1 MRRSGIEP
9 DSSTWEAEIL
19 TDGPP
24 APKVSNDKSFKKLI
38 TNYNMKKSTK
48 KNWKRFFKYLWLVI
62 WNIIKIPYYIV
73 KLISKTQ
80 DKLEQKEIKQIVEKK
95 RDSVK
100 AIYQDFKI
108 LNTQNGNYKEY
119 EKYISSDKSK
129 IGIILGARGTG
140 KTAIG
145 IKILENIYAK
155 SKRKL
160 YAIGFKKEDM
170 PSWIEVIESIE
181 EINNNS
187 TVLID
192 EGGVLFSSRNAM
204 TKPNKLLSQLILIAR
219 HKNLNILFISQN
231 SSNLDVNILRQADH
245 LILKPTSLLQEDFER
260 KKIKEIY
267 EEQQENFKK
276 YQNIK
281 GYTYIY
287 SEEFRGF
294 IANPLPSFWSTNIS
308 KSFR

>member
-1 MRRSGIEP
+1 M
-9 DSSTWEAEIL
+9 T
-19 TDGPP
+19 
-24 APKVSNDKSFKKLI
+24 KLD
-38 TNYNMKKSTK
+38 MKKNIKKKEMSNTK
-48 KNWKRFFKYLWLVI
+48 AILKAIWL
-62 WNIIKIPYYIV
+62 IIKIPYYIV
-73 KLISKTQ
+73 KAIMYLTKKT
-80 DKLEQKEIKQIVEKK
+80 KQKTVQHRVEKERESK
-95 RDSVK
+95 E
-100 AIYQDFKI
+100 AISQSFKV
-108 LNTQNGNYKEY
+108 LHTYSGNYKNY
-119 EKYISSDKSK
+119 EDYLLSEKSK

-170 PSWIEVIESIE
+170 PSWIEVIERTDQIK
-181 EINNNS
+181 NNS

-245 LILKPTSLLQEDFER
+245 LILKPTSLLQKDFER
-260 KKIKEIY
+260 KKIRDVYQEVKEDFDKY
-267 EEQQENFKK
+267 EEN
-276 YQNIK
+276 K
-281 GYTYIY
+281 GATYIY
-287 SEEFRGF
+287 SEVFRGF